1 MLRLHIASR
10 ASEAGQLEL
19 PASLDDLK
27 QQTET
32 LCPSAPNH
40 TLHISSVDSPIPG
53 LSWHLQYVR
62 LDSDTVLQKL
72 NQLAEAIDGMNEVGY
87 YHLSKELYTN
97 SRQSLD
103 EVLRTAVHI
112 KPLSMDHYEIIRE
125 VTTYQALGKWLVEH
139 DSLEERVPKSLR
151 PYLDYRNI
159 GADYCSTHEGEFLS
173 AGYVGIRMD
182 AAEQILEEQ
191 GTLHLT
197 LATAESWYYLTLPA
211 SAEKLEK
218 AKRELNVEDFAQ
230 AGITAVKFSAP
241 QLNGLVPLDTIC
253 VEGANELA
261 LCLKEMGQEDGAER
275 KFCAA
280 LEAEQP
286 SSFAEALNIAMDR
299 DDYELIPENSEE
311 YGKQVLRRMGAD
323 DEIIDTIDGYMDFAQ
338 LGTDSLAEAGV
349 RQTEFGLVRRLSMPF
364 PPMPEIGQTMM

>member
-10 ASEAGQLEL
+10 TSGAGQLEL
-19 PASLDDLK
+19 PASLNDLK

-40 TLHISSVDSPIPG
+40 TLHVSSVDSPIPS
-53 LSWHLQYVR
+53 LSRHLQYVR
-62 LDSDTVLQKL
+62 LDSDAAFQKL
-72 NQLAEAIDGMNEVGY
+72 NQLAEAIDGMSEAGY
-87 YHLSKELYTN
+87 YHLSKALHTN
-97 SRQSLD
+97 SQLSLD
-103 EVLRTAVHI
+103 EVLQAATHI
-112 KPLSMDHYEIIRE
+112 KPSNMDCYEIIPE
-125 VTTYQALGKWLVEH
+125 VTTHQALGRWLVEH
-139 DSLEERVPKSLR
+139 DRLEEKVPRSLR
-151 PYLDYRNI
+151 PYLDYRSI
-159 GADYCSTHEGEFLS
+159 GVDYCNAHEGEFLS

-211 SAEKLEK
+211 SAEKLEN
-218 AKRELNVEDFAQ
+218 AKRKLNVKDFAQ

-253 VEGANELA
+253 VEDANELA
-261 LCLKEMGQEDGAER
+261 LCLKEMEQEDGEER

-286 SSFAEALNIAMDR
+286 STFAEALNIAIDI
-299 DDYELIPENSEE
+299 DDYELVPENSEE
-311 YGKQVLRRMGAD
+311 YGKQVLRRIGAD

-338 LGTDSLAEAGV
+338 LGTDSLVEDGV
-349 RQTEFGLVRRLSMPF
+349 RRTEFGLVCRLSMPF
-364 PPMPEIGQTMM
+364 PPIPEIGQTMM